1 MESGDDERC
10 LRRQAER
17 RLHDDVFATG
27 QAETACPLNLLV
39 GPEAVD
45 FRLDLLQFS
54 KGSRCALVGHSKV
67 PKSRGSLSARASRAS
82 SGSRKRVCGYCYAAS
97 GCVHRRASSLK
108 RGAAR
113 DCRGCAIVELGSVD
127 RIRWRA

>member
-54 KGSRCALVGHSKV
+54 N
-67 PKSRGSLSARASRAS
+67 RGSLYH
-82 SGSRKRVCGYCYAAS
+82 VYA
-97 GCVHRRASSLK
+97 
-108 RGAAR
+108 
-113 DCRGCAIVELGSVD
+113 DEFTD
-127 RIRWRA
+127 RLNVI